1 MEKIK
6 EMRVFIESEE
16 LSDRVWRHVAAW
28 EDFPRNTLGM
38 ELVNSMDSINTCI
51 VESYSHKSHH
61 GRLHYL
67 YTARGALFKSF
78 VLLEKAGRRELGEMA
93 DFKERLEKLMPQIN
107 EYIQTAEHSA
117 E

>member
-1 MEKIK
+1 MEKIR

-16 LSDRVWRHVAAW
+16 ISDRVWKHMAAW
-28 EDFPRNTLGM
+28 EEFARNTLGM

-51 VESYSHKSHH
+51 AESYSHKSHH

-67 YTARGALFKSF
+67 YMARGALFKSF
-78 VLLEKAGRRELGEMA
+78 ILLEKAGRRELGEVA
-93 DFKERLEKLMPQIN
+93 DFKESLEKLMPQIN
-107 EYIQTAEHSA
+107 EYIQSTEHST